1 MFIQLKNLDKLDKFV
16 INFVDKKTALNHLL
30 LGQFFTEI
38 GVKPRI
44 THNPFSDKTKMFTLD
59 TGITYYPL
67 SNISQFKHQLEFVL
81 PKIAS
86 DVLVFTENDD
96 TVLGWLYFAELK
108 KLGTLTTEV
117 NLAKQFFKEK
127 PNRTFTT
134 TKENL
139 REVSTM
145 F

>member
-16 INFVDKKTALNHLL
+16 GNFVDKKTALNHLL

-38 GVKPRI
+38 GVKSRI
-44 THNPFSDKTKMFTLD
+44 THNPFSDKTKMFTFD

-96 TVLGWLYFAELK
+96 TVLGWLYFAEIK
-108 KLGTLTTEV
+108 KSGTLTTEV

-127 PNRTFTT
+127 PNRTLIT